1 MAAVSPRLLTR
12 AEAAAYCRLALS
24 SFDAW
29 VIAGRLPK
37 PIPDT
42 HRWDRRA
49 IDLALDKISNLTP
62 NIEPSAYER
71 WKAGRHARAS

>member
-1 MAAVSPRLLTR
+1 MAVSPRLLTR

-29 VIAGRLPK
+29 VTAGRLPK
-37 PIPDT
+37 AIPDT
-42 HRWDRRA
+42 HRWDRHA
-49 IDLALDKISNLTP
+49 IDSALDKISKLAP
-62 NIEPSAYER
+62 EIEPSAYDR